1 MDEQQNT
8 METQLAEVISEL
20 NIHIKMVETLETMNK
35 NLVRENGTLG
45 SEKFMLEHQ
54 LEAAKKKIQELERQ
68 PVSNSLPD
76 IKNIKDVKK

>member
-54 LEAAKKKIQELERQ
+54 LEAAKKKIQELEGQ
-68 PVSNSLPD
+68 PVSNSLHD
-76 IKNIKDVKK
+76 IKNIKDEKK